1 MPFEFSRLSIPDLV
15 VVIPR
20 KFPDGRGFF
29 CETYKRSDFS
39 EHGIPDEFVQDNHSF
54 SSRGVLRGLHYQI
67 PPQAQGKLVSVIGGK
82 IWDVA
87 VDVRKSS
94 CTFGKWAGVEL
105 SDENM
110 NMLWIPPGFAHGFVT
125 LSESVHLIYK
135 CTREY
140 DKGCERGIRWDDKDI
155 GIDWPIKDVFI
166 SSRDA
171 SLPTLIEATVF

>member
-1 MPFEFSRLSIPDLV
+1 MPFEFSRLSIPDLILV
-15 VVIPR
+15 TPR
-20 KFPDGRGFF
+20 VFPDGRGFF

-39 EHGIPDEFVQDNHSF
+39 KHGIPEDFVQDNHSF
-54 SSRGVLRGLHYQI
+54 SLRGVLRGLHYQI

-94 CTFGKWAGVEL
+94 STFGKWVGVEL

-110 NMLWIPPGFAHGFVT
+110 NMLWIPPGFAHGFVS

-135 CTREY
+135 CSSEY
-140 DKGCERGIRWDDKDI
+140 DKGCERGIRWDDEDI
-155 GIDWPIKDVFI
+155 GIDWPIKEVSI

-171 SLPTLIEATVF
+171 SLPKLLEATVF